1 MCMGR
6 SIRLQEGS
14 ADPDGCLLQ
23 DVGWALARGSALCA
37 FPGVQVGVLPQ
48 PFLAEVGSSVGISM
62 RLHKCSQG
70 QKSEVVCGGRAVC
83 KGVSGLC
90 NPGFSVWSL
99 SLQKHQQYTYGE
111 GATCDTC

>member
-23 DVGWALARGSALCA
+23 DVGWACGSALCA

-70 QKSEVVCGGRAVC
+70 RNQK
-83 KGVSGLC
+83 
-90 NPGFSVWSL
+90 
-99 SLQKHQQYTYGE
+99 
-111 GATCDTC
+111 

>member
-70 QKSEVVCGGRAVC
+70 QKSEVVCGG
-83 KGVSGLC
+83 
-90 NPGFSVWSL
+90 
-99 SLQKHQQYTYGE
+99 
-111 GATCDTC
+111 